1 MRKLIQERQYGFMLL
16 VQGWLLLVAPFTRG
30 RPLLTL
36 LSVGSLLGIFG
47 AVILTIWTA
56 RLPRL
61 LAVAS
66 GLVAF
71 VTGAMA
77 FPVFR
82 LEAPVAGYLAV
93 CGAAYALFILIAIVS
108 IGVDV
113 LFRERVTVNC
123 ILGSICVYIFL
134 GMFFAFLYG
143 VVALLV
149 PGAVEGGKPGP
160 LTPHDLLYFSYMT
173 LTTTGYGDII
183 PTHPVVRMLATFE
196 SITGALYIAIM
207 ISRLVGL
214 HVADRGAAKP

>member
-1 MRKLIQERQYGFMLL
+1 MLKLIQDRQYWFMLV
-16 VQGWLLLVAPFTRG
+16 VQGCLLLLAPFTRG

-36 LSVGSLLGIFG
+36 LSIGSLLGIFG

-61 LAVAS
+61 LAVVSA
-66 GLVAF
+66 LVAF
-71 VTGAMA
+71 VTGALA
-77 FPVFR
+77 FPSLRFD
-82 LEAPVAGYLAV
+82 APVVAYLAV
-93 CGAAYALFILIAIVS
+93 CATAYALFILIAIVS

-113 LFRERVTVNC
+113 LVRERVTVNC
-123 ILGSICVYIFL
+123 ILGSICVYLFL

-143 VVALLV
+143 IVALLV
-149 PGAVEGGKPGP
+149 PAALEGGSPRA

-173 LTTTGYGDII
+173 LTTTGYGDIT

-196 SITGALYIAIM
+196 SITGALYLAVM

-214 HVADRGAAKP
+214 HVADRSATKP